1 MNLTWI
7 LLSLMTVQTQARAD
21 QVLKNSNLESILRS
35 AWQSSPSLQGQKEQA
50 DLANGDRYRRFIF
63 NEPQFQVLSSDDHSA
78 MSYGISLPTAFP
90 GKTMAF
96 MDIDKARAHAAS
108 AEFDAKKYELAK
120 LVTQSFLDCAS
131 VKAALKVQTVTSN
144 DLETL
149 FNSLKAI
156 YESGRSTQAE
166 KIGAEL
172 QARQAKLDLVTLV
185 DRERVLCK
193 KLDATLSKAGVDF
206 SSTSLTDTS
215 LPEDIDSSLL
225 KDLGL
230 VTADQ
235 ARSEAGIE
243 LADANRSVAWWSQVP
258 DLTLGITR
266 SHYLYLPASP
276 SGKEW
281 ATTFSVGITVPLLF
295 PFHETIEASRAKSQA
310 MIDRNTAE
318 IQKVQADSDRMDGAS
333 EYQRSL
339 KRLKEIREKD
349 LPLAEAL
356 VESTYSAYQTG
367 KLGYAELVLSRR
379 TLSDIQNQDIQLRVS
394 VITAHLRCLNQ
405 CEDL

>member
-1 MNLTWI
+1 
-7 LLSLMTVQTQARAD
+7 
-21 QVLKNSNLESILRS
+21 
-35 AWQSSPSLQGQKEQA
+35 
-50 DLANGDRYRRFIF
+50 
-63 NEPQFQVLSSDDHSA
+63 
-78 MSYGISLPTAFP
+78 
-90 GKTMAF
+90 
-96 MDIDKARAHAAS
+96 
-108 AEFDAKKYELAK
+108 
-120 LVTQSFLDCAS
+120 
-131 VKAALKVQTVTSN
+131 
-144 DLETL
+144 
-149 FNSLKAI
+149 
-156 YESGRSTQAE
+156 
-166 KIGAEL
+166 
-172 QARQAKLDLVTLV
+172 
-185 DRERVLCK
+185 
-193 KLDATLSKAGVDF
+193 
-206 SSTSLTDTS
+206 
-215 LPEDIDSSLL
+215 
-225 KDLGL
+225 